1 MKTMQKENETPASDA
16 IMPAVAKF
24 VSALLLEGE
33 FKDQPAYLAEIFENI
48 LETEIGNDL
57 ELRTKMISCIKT
69 SKMLVKSLEPFSDQQ
84 IQKAC
89 QEMMNP

>member
-1 MKTMQKENETPASDA
+1 MQKENHFPAHNA
-16 IMPAVAKF
+16 VMPAVAQF

-33 FKDQPAYLAEIFENI
+33 FMQQPAYLAEIFENI

-69 SKMLVKSLEPFSDQQ
+69 SKMLAQTLAPFSEQE
-84 IQKAC
+84 IEKAC
-89 QEMMNP
+89 SEIMNS